1 MYAKKGEKKERKW
14 EEKRG
19 HETKEGA
26 KMRGRT
32 RLIKKKKGEGIKEVT
47 TKTKYDRGGSAEE
60 REQRDVVPCC

>member
-1 MYAKKGEKKERKW
+1 MYAKKGKKKERKW

-32 RLIKKKKGEGIKEVT
+32 RLIKKTE
-47 TKTKYDRGGSAEE
+47 RGLK
-60 REQRDVVPCC
+60 R

>member
-1 MYAKKGEKKERKW
+1 MYAKKGGKKERKW

-32 RLIKKKKGEGIKEVT
+32 RLIKKKKE
-47 TKTKYDRGGSAEE
+47 RGLK
-60 REQRDVVPCC
+60 R